1 LPAESRRRTSGR
13 VRILLVVSV
22 LAVSGFAVSCG
33 GGGSDY
39 SDEAVAGFM
48 NRCGGILGAETCDC
62 LLDNFS
68 EANVSPEE
76 LQLILSNLRAPIG
89 EKQELQDDLVKKLTV
104 ASEPC
109 MHDPFGEPETQSE

>member
-1 LPAESRRRTSGR
+1 
-13 VRILLVVSV
+13 
-22 LAVSGFAVSCG
+22 
-33 GGGSDY
+33 
-39 SDEAVAGFM
+39 
-48 NRCGGILGAETCDC
+48 
-62 LLDNFS
+62 
-68 EANVSPEE
+68 VSPEE